1 MIGSEGNASW
11 GATQTPS
18 PPNEAAAV
26 RDRGLA
32 RSYRSNAQSEMAVD
46 LALVLAV
53 DCSSSA
59 DFADFR
65 LQMDG
70 IAAALRNPTLFDAIA
85 AGSCQRIALALVQWS
100 SRNSQVI
107 AIAWR
112 MVASRLDLEA
122 IAKETEQAER
132 HWRPG
137 GTGLAAAVDFSV
149 ALLETLPISAG
160 RRVIDVSGDGADNE
174 GGDAA
179 RARNDALA
187 LDVTINGL
195 PIITGSRELEAY
207 YRDRVI
213 GGPGSF
219 IMPAE
224 NIWSFRDAMTRK
236 LLREVGQEDLL
247 TDAPCRLRR
256 PV

>member
-1 MIGSEGNASW
+1 
-11 GATQTPS
+11 
-18 PPNEAAAV
+18 
-26 RDRGLA
+26 
-32 RSYRSNAQSEMAVD
+32 
-46 LALVLAV
+46 
-53 DCSSSA
+53 
-59 DFADFR
+59 
-65 LQMDG
+65 
-70 IAAALRNPTLFDAIA
+70 
-85 AGSCQRIALALVQWS
+85 LALVQWS
-100 SRNSQVI
+100 SRNSPAI

-112 MVASRLDLEA
+112 VVTSRGELEA
-122 IAKETEQAER
+122 IAQETEQAER

-149 ALLETLPISAG
+149 ALLETLPIAAG

-219 IMPAE
+219 VMPAE

-236 LLREVGQEDLL
+236 LLREVGQENLL
-247 TDAPCRLRR
+247 TDASCRLRR

>member
-1 MIGSEGNASW
+1 M
-11 GATQTPS
+11 
-18 PPNEAAAV
+18 
-26 RDRGLA
+26 
-32 RSYRSNAQSEMAVD
+32 SNSGMAVD
-46 LALVLAV
+46 VALVLAV

-59 DFADFR
+59 DLGDYR

-70 IAAALRNPTLFDAIA
+70 IAAALRNPPLFEAIA
-85 AGSCQRIALALVQWS
+85 AGSRRRIALALVQWS
-100 SRNSQVI
+100 SRNCQAV

-112 MVASRLDLEA
+112 VVASRRELEA
-122 IAKETEQAER
+122 IAQETQQAKR
-132 HWRPG
+132 QWQPG

-149 ALLETLPISAG
+149 ALLEALPIPAG

-174 GGDAA
+174 GGDTA

-195 PIITGSRELEAY
+195 PIITGSHELEAY

-219 IMPAE
+219 VMPAE
-224 NIWSFRDAMTRK
+224 NIWSFRDAMTQK
-236 LLREVGQEDLL
+236 LLREVGQQIS
-247 TDAPCRLRR
+247 
-256 PV
+256 